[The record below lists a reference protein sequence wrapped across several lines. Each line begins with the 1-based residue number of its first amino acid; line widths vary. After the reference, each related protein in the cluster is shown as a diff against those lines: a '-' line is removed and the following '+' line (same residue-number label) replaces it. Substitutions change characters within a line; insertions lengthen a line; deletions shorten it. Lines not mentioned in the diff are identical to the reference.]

1 MSFSK
6 WIGGGLGWALGGP
19 IGGLVGFA
27 VGAMLDHMQ
36 GTPEPATGQ
45 QQRTGGHAGHTMGG
59 DLTMSLV
66 VLIAAM
72 MKADGKV
79 TQSELDN
86 VRRFFVRQFGAQQAG
101 QLLIVLRDVLK
112 RDIPVHQ
119 VCAQI
124 RQNMP
129 HAVRLQLLHYL
140 IGLAHADGRVDR
152 AELDL
157 LRRIAHDLGINDKDL
172 GSLSAMF
179 RKADP
184 STAYQILEVPAS
196 ATDDEVK
203 KAYRRMA
210 MKFHPDKVAQLGEE
224 VQKAASEKFKKVQ
237 EAYETIQRER
247 GIA

>member
-19 IGGLVGFA
+19 VGGLVGFA
-27 VGAMLDHMQ
+27 VGAMLDRMQ
-36 GTPEPATGQ
+36 ETTQEPVGPQRRVHGT
-45 QQRTGGHAGHTMGG
+45 GHTSGG

-66 VLIAAM
+66 VLIAAL

-86 VRRFFVRQFGAQQAG
+86 VRRFFLRQFGQQQAG

-112 RDIPVHQ
+112 RDIPLHQ
-119 VCAQI
+119 VCEQI
-124 RQNMP
+124 RHNMP

-140 IGLAHADGRVDR
+140 IGLAHADGTIHR
-152 AELDL
+152 AELEL
-157 LRRIAHDLGINDKDL
+157 LKRIGHDLGISDKDL

-184 STAYQILEVPAS
+184 SSAYQILEIPAT
-196 ATDDEVK
+196 ATDEEVK

-210 MKFHPDKVAQLGEE
+210 MKFHPDKVAQLGDE

-237 EAYETIQRER
+237 EAYETIQAER
-247 GIA
+247 GMK